1 MANFGQSAKGGPF
14 LSLPIFFCMAPLPFV
29 VVIFS
34 DSNPPSKKRNLKIS
48 TFLIFSYL
56 TLLCSLWIQYL
67 QSLYYRELF
76 IKKHKSKEREFRSE
90 LPVSYSYGSPWACDI
105 WPVIGIFLVWIDE
118 YKNDVT
124 QLSHL
129 LPWVVEIA
137 VILIIVTFIP
147 FTAVSA
153 YSVVTLCPGISQCST
168 WLASS

>member
-1 MANFGQSAKGGPF
+1 MRERGGGTLPQLTNFF
-14 LSLPIFFCMAPLPFV
+14 LHGSPSFCSGHFFGFQ
-29 VVIFS
+29 
-34 DSNPPSKKRNLKIS
+34 PPSKKRKLKIS

-129 LPWVVEIA
+129 LPWVVDIT

-153 YSVVTLCPGISQCST
+153 CSVVTLCPGISQCST